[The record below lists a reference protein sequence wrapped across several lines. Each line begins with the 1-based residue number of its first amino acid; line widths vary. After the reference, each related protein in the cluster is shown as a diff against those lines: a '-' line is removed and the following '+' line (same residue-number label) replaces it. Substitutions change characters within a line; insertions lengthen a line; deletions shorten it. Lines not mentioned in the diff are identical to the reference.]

1 MACTAS
7 SAPRSVARSLLAR
20 VSAASVSRRII
31 CQLTMGAEVKFG
43 RRKDASP
50 AVTIAARAEGKAG
63 LGCRLASN
71 YAALQTAVKDESDVI
86 VDGGSWRF
94 DVSDQVDRT
103 VLPLRRSPFAGVAD
117 KTLGR
122 SQPDWG

>member
-1 MACTAS
+1 
-7 SAPRSVARSLLAR
+7 
-20 VSAASVSRRII
+20 
-31 CQLTMGAEVKFG
+31 MGAEVKFG